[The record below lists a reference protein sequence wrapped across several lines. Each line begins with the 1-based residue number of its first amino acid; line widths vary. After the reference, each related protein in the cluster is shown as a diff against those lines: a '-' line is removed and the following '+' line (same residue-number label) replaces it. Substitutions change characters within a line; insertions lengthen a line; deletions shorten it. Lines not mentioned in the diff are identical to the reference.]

1 MVVTAPHPHR
11 FGSPINLTDLTI
23 LLIRVVLTSDD
34 RLIAINAPALRG
46 FYECG
51 ISRPHWVWL

>member
-1 MVVTAPHPHR
+1 
-11 FGSPINLTDLTI
+11 
-23 LLIRVVLTSDD
+23 VLTSDD